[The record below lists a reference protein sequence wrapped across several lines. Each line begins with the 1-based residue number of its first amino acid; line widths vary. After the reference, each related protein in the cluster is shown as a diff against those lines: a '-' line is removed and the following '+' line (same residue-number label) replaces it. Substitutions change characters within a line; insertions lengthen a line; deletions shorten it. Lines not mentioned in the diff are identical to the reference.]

1 MLLWV
6 IPLLGQSMKALWNH
20 MRRTIVWTTPRQN
33 NTSSFGKYIV
43 FSLHPAPG
51 PRGKGPHHGLCSLLQ
66 PHPSQLSLPT
76 LCGPAIPPSFNLQ
89 RLLPSKS
96 SLSCPSRP
104 LRGHLL
110 SDFRS
115 RFKCCFHKKAV
126 PCPHMSRVALPHFP
140 TTVCITLHGTHF
152 ASLPHNLCRAG
163 DTFYVLS

>member
-6 IPLLGQSMKALWNH
+6 IPLLGQSIKALWNH
-20 MRRTIVWTTPRQN
+20 MHRTIVWTTPRQN
-33 NTSSFGKYIV
+33 NTFSFGKYIV
-43 FSLHPAPG
+43 FSLHPPPG

-89 RLLPSKS
+89 SLVPSKS
-96 SLSCPSRP
+96 SLSSPSRP

-115 RFKCCFHKKAV
+115 RFTCCFHKKAV
-126 PCPHMSRVALPHFP
+126 PCPHAESCGPAPLPHDSMHH
-140 TTVCITLHGTHF
+140 THGTHF
-152 ASLPHNLCRAG
+152 ASLPHNLCHVG